1 MVAVHF
7 IHLTGKPVVYIF
19 AQEVTISKK
28 KSGFV
33 CFYQLTDLVNKGVE
47 LKIIPTPKHWQQSV
61 PVDLFLYA
69 ICLLGR
75 KRYFLKVLHFSFLV
89 PVVDPSAKDFYPLQC
104 AKFTGGNFLL
114 ITSAVMI
121 QIQIKTMIAAVLY
134 FITAGCINL
143 VILCSTSPL

>member
-33 CFYQLTDLVNKGVE
+33 CFYQLTDLVNKDVE
-47 LKIIPTPKHWQQSV
+47 VKIPTPKHWQQSAL
-61 PVDLFLYA
+61 VDLFLYV

-75 KRYFLKVLHFSFLV
+75 KKTFSK
-89 PVVDPSAKDFYPLQC
+89 S
-104 AKFTGGNFLL
+104 FTSRFW
-114 ITSAVMI
+114 
-121 QIQIKTMIAAVLY
+121 
-134 FITAGCINL
+134 FR
-143 VILCSTSPL
+143 